1 MRIPTTIEKKG
12 LFWQENDI
20 EYKIPG
26 ILKISDGGII
36 HLDLF
41 YPLARNQEEHFK
53 YIKHNKIPILYGEI
67 EEDKFITLLNCNYYS
82 PIKWDKLSRSEV
94 KAQFAF
100 IGNTLINEETKFER
114 CIFSTEYL
122 FEWVSISGIEIDTSG
137 LFETEEQYLKIE
149 YFVPNDIE
157 YNLANELKIRLIFTG
172 NIPIKNN
179 SNEFKILQNV
189 YISIEKN
196 NKNKEFFI
204 DIIYKITN
212 FLNFA
217 LNSNINLNTVKFY
230 SNIND
235 YTEQFDVYYQSMP
248 FFVNTRY
255 SSINNILIPYNIIMK
270 RFEEIIDK
278 WVEAYSVFGP
288 ALALYFYARGENN
301 LYIDGRF
308 LSIVQAI
315 ETYSNRADII
325 DINNIDNAKNKIK
338 EKLLKQC
345 PKNYKDWLK
354 SLFEYDEGISLR
366 KRLDAIANN
375 FINFFHSKTQI
386 KSFINKIIVARNY
399 LTHYNSALEEEY
411 NRINIYQLYS
421 KTNVLFMLIILKYI
435 GFSQEEIKKLL
446 NNNEQLKSMLNFISD
461 ND

>member
-53 YIKHNKIPILYGEI
+53 YIKHHRIPILYGEI
-67 EEDKFITLLNCNYYS
+67 EEDKFITLLNCKYFS

-94 KAQFAF
+94 KSQFAF

-114 CIFSTEYL
+114 CLFSTDYL

-137 LFETEEQYLKIE
+137 LFAQEEQHLRFE
-149 YFVPNDIE
+149 YFLPHDIE
-157 YNLANELKIRLIFTG
+157 YNLPDDLKIKIIFTG
-172 NIPIKNN
+172 DTSIKNN

-189 YISIEKN
+189 YLSIEKHN
-196 NKNKEFFI
+196 RNKEFFI
-204 DIIYKITN
+204 DIIYKMTN

-217 LNSNINLNTVKFY
+217 LNYNININTVKFY
-230 SNIND
+230 SNINNHS
-235 YTEQFDVYYQSMP
+235 EQFDVYYQSMP
-248 FFVNTRY
+248 FFVNNQV
-255 SSINNILIPYNIIMK
+255 SINNILIPYKIINE
-270 RFEEIIDK
+270 RFVEIIDK

-301 LYIDGRF
+301 MYIDGRF

-315 ETYSNRADII
+315 ETYSNRANII
-325 DINNIDNAKNKIK
+325 DIKNIDNDKNKIK

-354 SLFEYDEGISLR
+354 SLFEYDDGISLR
-366 KRLDAIANN
+366 KRLDVIANN
-375 FINFFHSKTQI
+375 FIDFFHSKTQI
-386 KSFINKIIVARNY
+386 KSFINKIIIARNY

-435 GFSQEEIKKLL
+435 GFSKEEIKKT
-446 NNNEQLKSMLNFISD
+446 LK
-461 ND
+461 